1 MIASCT
7 QNGYNRTRN
16 GYKEMK
22 CEIMVNKDCLS
33 ETLFGKTRRGVLA
46 ILYGHID
53 EAFYLRQLAR
63 VSGGGMG
70 AVQREVKVLAASG
83 IIVRTGK
90 GRQTY
95 YQANPN
101 CPIFDE
107 LKNIIMKTAGI
118 SDLAK
123 VALTPLAER
132 IQIAF
137 VYGSLSRGDENSRSD
152 VDIMIVGDVTF
163 AEVVESL
170 SPVQQKINREIN
182 PTVYPGKEFQ
192 NKLAAGHHFIK
203 SVYEGE
209 KLFLIGDRHD
219 LARMAA

>member
-1 MIASCT
+1 MST
-7 QNGYNRTRN
+7 KKLNT
-16 GYKEMK
+16 
-22 CEIMVNKDCLS
+22 EIMVNRDCLS
-33 ETLFGKTRRGVLA
+33 ETLFGKTRRSVLA
-46 ILYGHID
+46 ILYGHVD
-53 EAFYLRQLAR
+53 ESFYLRQLAR
-63 VSGGGMG
+63 VAGGGMG
-70 AVQREVKVLAASG
+70 AVQREVKALSAAG

-95 YQANPN
+95 YQANPV
-101 CPIFDE
+101 CPIFGE
-107 LKNIIMKTAGI
+107 LKSIIMKTAGM
-118 SDLAK
+118 SDLVK

-137 VYGSLSRGDENSRSD
+137 VYGSLVRGEENSRSD

-182 PTVYPGKEFQ
+182 PTVYPVDEFQ
-192 NKLAAGHHFIK
+192 SKLAAGHHFIK

-209 KLFLIGDRHD
+209 KLFLIGDKHE
-219 LARMAA
+219 LARLAA